1 MISSSLERVK
11 NGDLEA
17 FSALYD
23 FSYNR
28 VYASIFHRTLDVSLT
43 EDIVSEVYMKALKNL
58 KTLKAQS
65 EWEFITWM
73 LRIAYTHL
81 VDTMRAR
88 KDESSLDDMTH
99 DPGYELSHA
108 EDIDNKNSLEEV
120 LSFMETL
127 PERDRMILTLRIW
140 DDCSYEEI
148 SVITGE
154 KVDNCK
160 KIVSRT
166 LAKISANVA
175 HMFIISLI
183 LSYVSHR

>member
-1 MISSSLERVK
+1 
-11 NGDLEA
+11 
-17 FSALYD
+17 
-23 FSYNR
+23 
-28 VYASIFHRTLDVSLT
+28 
-43 EDIVSEVYMKALKNL
+43 
-58 KTLKAQS
+58 
-65 EWEFITWM
+65 M

-88 KDESSLDDMTH
+88 KDDSSLDDMTH

-127 PERDRMILTLRIW
+127 PERDRMIFTLRIW

-166 LAKISANVA
+166 LAKISANVT
-175 HMFIISLI
+175 HMFIISFI

>member
-17 FSALYD
+17 FSPLYD

-28 VYASIFHRTLDVSLT
+28 VYASIFHRTLDTTLT
-43 EDIVSEVYMKALKNL
+43 EDIISEVYMKAIKSISS
-58 KTLKAQS
+58 LKAKT
-65 EWEFITWM
+65 EWEFMAWM

-88 KDESSLDDMTH
+88 KDTNSIDEMIH
-99 DPGYELSHA
+99 EPWYELSHTQN
-108 EDIDNKNSLEEV
+108 IDNKSILEEV
-120 LSFMETL
+120 LTFMETL

-148 SVITGE
+148 ALITWE
-154 KVDNCK
+154 KSDNCK

-166 LAKISANVA
+166 LEKISANVSY
-175 HMFIISLI
+175 MFIFSII
-183 LSYVSHR
+183 LTHVI

>member
-65 EWEFITWM
+65 E
-73 LRIAYTHL
+73 
-81 VDTMRAR
+81 
-88 KDESSLDDMTH
+88 
-99 DPGYELSHA
+99 
-108 EDIDNKNSLEEV
+108 
-120 LSFMETL
+120 
-127 PERDRMILTLRIW
+127 
-140 DDCSYEEI
+140 
-148 SVITGE
+148 
-154 KVDNCK
+154 
-160 KIVSRT
+160 
-166 LAKISANVA
+166 
-175 HMFIISLI
+175 
-183 LSYVSHR
+183 